1 MAIGLGAK
9 LARLLLLTFNLIFW
23 LSGIGLIG
31 AGIWM
36 FLTEKGEVFAIVQ
49 PEGSVPMIKIAA
61 VGLAQL
67 VVYRIMFSFNRTFH
81 LQYGIIGI
89 GCFVLLVGFLGCC
102 GAMHE
107 NRCMLVTY
115 FAVVLVI
122 LLAEIVG
129 GILIVVFKGELDSK
143 LQNNLQENLQK
154 NYGLLPDH
162 KAVTGGFDTIQKNGK
177 CCGVVGP
184 NDYALSNWTKVNEA
198 KGQKNEVPDSCCAPG
213 SNPCEKYP
221 IGCYDQ
227 VKKSISDVHGILIG
241 VGAGI
246 AALELLGMIFA
257 ICLCRNID
265 YDI

>member
-61 VGLAQL
+61 
-67 VVYRIMFSFNRTFH
+67 
-81 LQYGIIGI
+81 YGIIGI